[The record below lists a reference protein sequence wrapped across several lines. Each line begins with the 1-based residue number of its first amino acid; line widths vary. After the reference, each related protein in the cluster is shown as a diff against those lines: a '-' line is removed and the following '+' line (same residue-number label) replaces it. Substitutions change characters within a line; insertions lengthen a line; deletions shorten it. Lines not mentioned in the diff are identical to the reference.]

1 MSLTDIINTNR
12 KEIITDSY
20 EMSIGEIMN
29 LYKEGDLIIS
39 PEYQRLF
46 RWTDNQKTNFIES
59 ILLWFPVPSFFVYQL
74 PNGTWELIDGLQRL
88 STIFQFA
95 GILKDSENKRIHP
108 LTLNSTDKIEE
119 LSGVTWKTLDENL
132 QRDFKRARI
141 RVEIL
146 KSTSDKVARYE
157 LFQRLNTGGSI
168 LTPQEVRNCTI
179 SMINPYLLSILQNL
193 TENPDFINTIDITA
207 DAKKK
212 AYDTELILRFFS
224 YAYFKENRSSTDKNM
239 EIHEYLNKFAIY
251 FSKQSN
257 DIIDNMA
264 DKFATVFN
272 IINTVS
278 GKDAFKKKN
287 GDKFYGQFL
296 LTKYEV
302 ITYGIFAN
310 LDSITTLDNMNAF
323 IKNKIINVDEQKI
336 YQKYSGSG
344 VRASS
349 RLGHLLSLGETFFKK
364 KI

>member
-1 MSLTDIINTNR
+1 MTLTEIINTNR
-12 KEIITDSY
+12 KEITTDSY

-29 LYKEGDLIIS
+29 LYKDGDLTIS

-46 RWTDNQKTNFIES
+46 RWTNKQKTKFIES

-88 STIFQFA
+88 STIFQFS
-95 GILKDSENKRIHP
+95 GILKDDKNNKVKP
-108 LTLNSTDKIEE
+108 LVLDSTDKIKDF
-119 LSGVTWKTLDENL
+119 SGVTWKTLDENL

-141 RVEIL
+141 RIEIL
-146 KSTSDKVARYE
+146 KSTSDRVARYE

-179 SMINPYLLSILQNL
+179 SMINPYLLSTLQKL
-193 TENPDFINTIDITA
+193 AENSDFINSIDITD

-212 AYDTELILRFFS
+212 AYDTELVLRFFS
-224 YAYFKENRSSTDKNM
+224 YSYFKKESSTSDRNM
-239 EIHEYLNKFAIY
+239 DIHEYLDKFAIY
-251 FSKQSN
+251 LAKQDNATIDSLANTFLNVFS
-257 DIIDNMA
+257 
-264 DKFATVFN
+264 
-272 IINTVS
+272 IINKVS

-302 ITYGIFAN
+302 ITHGIGVN
-310 LDSITTLDNMNAF
+310 LDSISKLENINDF
-323 IKNKIINVDEQKI
+323 IKNKIINIDGQKT

-349 RLGHLLSLGETFFKK
+349 RLEPLLTFGEKFFKK